1 MRLHLRSMFS
11 INRNDTHRMDD
22 IVFAAVEPPRDI
34 RRGPCSSVVDRTLE
48 AAASVVVGTA

>member
-1 MRLHLRSMFS
+1 MRLHRRSRFS

-22 IVFAAVEPPRDI
+22 IVFAAVELPRDI